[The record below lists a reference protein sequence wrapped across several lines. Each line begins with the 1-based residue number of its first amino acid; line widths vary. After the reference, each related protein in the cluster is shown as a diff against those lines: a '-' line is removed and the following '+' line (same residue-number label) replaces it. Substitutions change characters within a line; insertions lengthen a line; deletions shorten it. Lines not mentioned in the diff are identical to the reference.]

1 MGYSELV
8 FNYNGS
14 KAWSHTMVL
23 SDAVSTSGDPSMVGA
38 DADLYIGQVQNVQ
51 VKPMSSIRAVTDSV
65 YKARLAQTG
74 IGQVNTTGDVTQYSK
89 YATLVHIA
97 EGTDADGNKFHL
109 VRDVSLGYGPKIKSN
124 FIYSQKQIL
133 EEIIPGLAGEI
144 LNKMFIGSKTDAQA
158 LANSTHQPV
167 YRSLRTTDD
176 PKFALPNRQY
186 NTTIETAN
194 DSTHYIIVLPT
205 GKGVGDFNDEVSE
218 KGEIIYAWTK
228 MITQNEREKLN
239 ATDLVNSFDIAG
251 AQGVNYSE
259 TFSSSYS
266 NSTSMYF
273 PYGVQPDYFAGSKG
287 NGTGTISSIASTVVN
302 YLGSAFFGYLESF
315 KKLDPTIAGGGVK
328 NQESSLKLI
337 CWKRC
342 YLNI

>member
-1 MGYSELV
+1 MVNADQVAQPVGMENALKTVTFSAEQDGTHFEAEPLHAYVLNLFPLSGGKELMTDGQPVLFDILRDPPGAYSSSTLAKGATLNNSYSMNLTMAGGVMFNFSLADRLDWFNGYIEGDIQETLPGSSTYDGEFDGVEHGSEKVDVEYSELV

-51 VKPMSSIRAVTDSV
+51 VKPLSSIRAVTDSV

-109 VRDVSLGYGPKIKSN
+109 VRDVSLGYGPKIKSQ

-158 LANSTHQPV
+158 GCQLDAQAGLPLAARA
-167 YRSLRTTDD
+167 YR
-176 PKFALPNRQY
+176 P
-186 NTTIETAN
+186 
-194 DSTHYIIVLPT
+194 
-205 GKGVGDFNDEVSE
+205 EVR
-218 KGEIIYAWTK
+218 A
-228 MITQNEREKLN
+228 
-239 ATDLVNSFDIAG
+239 
-251 AQGVNYSE
+251 AQ
-259 TFSSSYS
+259 
-266 NSTSMYF
+266 
-273 PYGVQPDYFAGSKG
+273 QA
-287 NGTGTISSIASTVVN
+287 I
-302 YLGSAFFGYLESF
+302 
-315 KKLDPTIAGGGVK
+315 
-328 NQESSLKLI
+328 
-337 CWKRC
+337 
-342 YLNI
+342 